1 MDAVRRAE
9 AGVRI
14 LILGGDGMLGH
25 QLLARLAPRHDCR
38 VTLRRPLD
46 DYASFGLFRPQNAYG
61 GIELRTPDALLPILA
76 RFRPEAVVNAAG
88 IVKQRPT
95 AEEAIPN
102 LEINALLPHRLA
114 LACGGI
120 GARLVHM
127 STDCV
132 FSGRKGNYTE
142 TDLADAEDLYGRVK
156 YLGEVH
162 APNCITLRTS
172 IIGRELARK
181 TGLLEWFLAQSGTIQ
196 GYRKAIFSG
205 FTTIEMAR
213 IIEMLLTRFP
223 DAAGVYHV
231 SSEPISKFELL
242 NHFGRR
248 LGHGVEIVPYD
259 DFCCDRSLDS
269 GRFRSEFGYRPPD
282 WPAMAAELAREIT
295 GARA

>member
-1 MDAVRRAE
+1 
-9 AGVRI
+9 VRI

-25 QLLARLAPRHDCR
+25 QLLKSFAPKHDVR
-38 VTLRRPLD
+38 VTLRQPLER
-46 DYASFGLFRPQNAYG
+46 YASFGLFRATNAYG
-61 GIELRTPDALLPILA
+61 GIELGRADSLLPVLG
-76 RFRPEAVVNAAG
+76 RFRPEAIINAAG

-114 LACGGI
+114 LLCEPT

-132 FSGRKGNYTE
+132 FSGQEGNYAE
-142 TDLADAEDLYGRVK
+142 TDPADADDLYGRTK

-181 TGLLEWFLAQSGTIQ
+181 TGLLEWFLAQTGSIRGF
-196 GYRKAIFSG
+196 RKAIFSG
-205 FTTIEMAR
+205 FTTLEMAR

-223 DAAGVYHV
+223 RATGLYHV
-231 SSEPISKFELL
+231 SSEPISKFDLL
-242 NHFGRR
+242 GLVKKR
-248 LGHGVEIVPYD
+248 LGLAIDVVPYD
-259 DFCCDRSLDS
+259 DFVCDRSLDS
-269 GRFRSEFGYRPPD
+269 TKFRSEFGYKPPE
-282 WPAMAAELAREIT
+282 WPTMVDELAQQLTE
-295 GARA
+295 GRA